1 MKGLIAKSRPQL
13 AGGNA
18 GEEIAEAALV
28 LPLLFIILIAIFW
41 FGQAF
46 RIYTTL
52 TQAARQGARAAVA
65 PICATCSPPAGFS
78 STQSAIN
85 AVSSA
90 LTVSNLNTSQLVPL
104 GQWTPPSLCICGT
117 TTAGSCSTPVSC
129 ASDPTNSN
137 VCVQP
142 NVQISFPAQGG
153 AGECGTAVSF
163 QYRYPYSFT
172 LPCLPQPCTPL
183 DLSKFTIPGQA
194 QMRLE
199 TQ

>member
-1 MKGLIAKSRPQL
+1 VKSWRQL
-13 AGGNA
+13 ASNHA

-28 LPLLFIILIAIFW
+28 LPLLFIILIAILW

-65 PICATCSPPAGFS
+65 PVCATCTPSGVS
-78 STQSAIN
+78 STQYAIN

-90 LTVSNLNTSQLVPL
+90 LTASNLSTTQLVPL
-104 GQWTPPSLCICGT
+104 TQWTQPQLCPCGT
-117 TTAGSCSTPVSC
+117 TSVASCNSSVSC
-129 ASDPTNSN
+129 AADPTNSN

-142 NVQISFPAQGG
+142 DVQLSFPAQGG

-163 QYRYPYSFT
+163 EYRYPYSFT

-183 DLSKFTIPGQA
+183 DLSKFTIPAEA

>member
-1 MKGLIAKSRPQL
+1 MRGLIVKSWRQL
-13 AGGNA
+13 AGNRA
-18 GEEIAEAALV
+18 GEEIVEAALA
-28 LPLLFIILIAIFW
+28 LPLLFVILIAIFW

-65 PICATCSPPAGFS
+65 PLCATCTLSGFS
-78 STQSAIN
+78 SSQNAIT

-90 LTVSNLNTSQLVPL
+90 LTTSNLNTSQLVPL
-104 GQWTPPSLCICGT
+104 SQWTQPSLCPCGST
-117 TTAGSCSTPVSC
+117 SVSSCTSSVSC
-129 ASDPTNSN
+129 ASYPTNSN

-142 NVQISFPAQGG
+142 NVQLSFPAQGG

-172 LPCLPQPCTPL
+172 LPCFPQPCSSL
-183 DLSKFTIPGQA
+183 DLSKFTIPAQA

>member
-1 MKGLIAKSRPQL
+1 MLNLWRQV
-13 AGGNA
+13 AGSHT

-28 LPLLFIILIAIFW
+28 LPLLFIIMIAIFW

-65 PICATCSPPAGFS
+65 PQCATCTPSGVTA
-78 STQSAIN
+78 TQNAIN

-90 LTVSNLNTSQLVPL
+90 LTASNLSTTQLVPL
-104 GQWTPPSLCICGT
+104 SQWTQPTMCPCGT
-117 TTAGSCSTPVSC
+117 TTAGSCSSSVSC

-142 NVQISFPAQGG
+142 GVQLSFSTQGG

-163 QYRYPYSFT
+163 EYRYPYSFS

-183 DLSKFTIPGQA
+183 DLSKFTIPAEA